1 MSRNW
6 LAVASA
12 EHVHI
17 GRNAGFMQVCHGK
30 AQPLRRVQ
38 PGDRVVYYS
47 PTGSFRGGDR
57 LQAFTALGTVKDGPT
72 YQADMGDGFRPHRL
86 DVAWHDT
93 RPTPISALQDQLDLS
108 RERNWG
114 YRLRRG
120 LVEISQA
127 DMVAIA
133 SAMFTT
139 AAPPDRREDESSP
152 GSRARTSGS

>member
-12 EHVHI
+12 EHVRM
-17 GRNAGFMQVCHGK
+17 GRKAGFMQVCHGK

-47 PTGSFRGGDR
+47 PTGSFRGSDR

-72 YQADMGDGFRPHRL
+72 YQADMGDGFHPHRR
-86 DVAWHDT
+86 DVAWHDA
-93 RPTPISALQDQLDLS
+93 RQTPISALQGQLDLS

-133 SAMFTT
+133 STMFTDA
-139 AAPPDRREDESSP
+139 AAPCPPAGERSH